1 MLSDGYPVPGKAKQV
16 VLFLSTASNIP
27 EQRAGGPRAGGVG
40 RAGGLVS
47 ARPGRAPP
55 LLY

>member
-1 MLSDGYPVPGKAKQV
+1 M
-16 VLFLSTASNIP
+16 STASDIP

-47 ARPGRAPP
+47 TLGALASPSHIGTPP
-55 LLY
+55 LYLILYLMLYTYL